1 MGEVKRNLSK
11 WMYWFLLA
19 VAVILVYKFLD
30 NFTAIGG
37 AINNFIGVITP
48 FLAGAL
54 LAYLLYIP
62 ASRLERIFLKSKR
75 HN

>member
-48 FLAGAL
+48 FLAGA
-54 LAYLLYIP
+54 
-62 ASRLERIFLKSKR
+62 
-75 HN
+75 

>member
-1 MGEVKRNLSK
+1 MNEVKRNFSK

-30 NFTAIGG
+30 NFTAIGD
-37 AINNFIGVITP
+37 AIGNFFSVIAP

-54 LAYLLYIP
+54 IAYLLYIP
-62 ASRLERIFLKSKR
+62 ASRIKNISKI
-75 HN
+75 